1 MAVTVR
7 RTEFDNFEALQN
19 IMQDGHSEVVPVG
32 NGRLTGALNHV
43 EVTPTFGMSNGAF
56 SRGVRLRGITSAHR
70 WMIGM
75 VLNTNG
81 PATVQQ
87 QEMMAGD
94 LLMVAPGQERY
105 SIYRGETDFAAMLV
119 TPDELQ
125 AHLASE
131 RAALDL
137 QVWRQPVSV
146 LRTDRVTAAE
156 NIRQLSML
164 SKAMA
169 DDSLPEQ
176 TADFY
181 RRNMLELLT
190 SAATKGL
197 PYHGPL
203 RPAIRLVRDV
213 DQYLTE
219 AGNRPIH
226 VSELCEQFNV
236 PRRTL
241 FHAFEA
247 VLGMPPIS
255 FLRHK
260 RLAHVHTAL
269 LRAGPG
275 ALVRAIAVAHGFLDQ
290 SHFIGQ
296 YRRLFGELP
305 SQTIRRAACSLHVV
319 WIATLVGFGAVTDQA
334 SLLQM
339 L

>member
-7 RTEFDNFEALQN
+7 HTDFDNFEALQN

-32 NGRLTGALNHV
+32 NGRLIGALNHI

-87 QEMMAGD
+87 QDVTAGD

-105 SIYRGETDFAAMLV
+105 SIYRGQTDFAAMLV

-137 QVWRQPVSV
+137 QVWRRPVSV
-146 LRTDRVTAAE
+146 LRADRASATE

-169 DDSLPEQ
+169 DRDLPEQ

-190 SAATKGL
+190 TAATKGL
-197 PYHGPL
+197 PYDGGPL

-219 AGNRPIH
+219 AGDRPIH

-241 FHAFEA
+241 FNAFEA

-269 LRAGPG
+269 LHAGPD
-275 ALVRAIAVAHGFLDQ
+275 ATVHSVAAAHGFLDH
-290 SHFIGQ
+290 SHFTGQ

-305 SQTIRRAACSLHVV
+305 SQTLRRRTGY
-319 WIATLVGFGAVTDQA
+319 TLQ
-334 SLLQM
+334 
-339 L
+339 